1 MSSYHVESYDNN
13 AFDILYTYHQVSL
26 IGGCYGFVD
35 AMDTDFHMFNGLVF
49 KCLFIL
55 NKSPLLCLSHV

>member
-1 MSSYHVESYDNN
+1 MCSYHVESYDNN
-13 AFDILYTYHQVSL
+13 AFDILYTYHQVFL

-35 AMDTDFHMFNGLVF
+35 AMDTDFHMFDGLVF

-55 NKSPLLCLSHV
+55 NK